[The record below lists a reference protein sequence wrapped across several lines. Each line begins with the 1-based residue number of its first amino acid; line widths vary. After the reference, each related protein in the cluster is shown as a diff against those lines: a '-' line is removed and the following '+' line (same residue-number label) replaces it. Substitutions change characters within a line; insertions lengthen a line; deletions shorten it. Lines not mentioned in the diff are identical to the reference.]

1 MAEFTLTPRQKEALE
16 VCSGP
21 ANEVMLEGGSG
32 SAKTFLNVR
41 NIVIRALKAPG
52 SRHGIFRFRFNH
64 VVSSI
69 GRETMPDVLSKA
81 FPGLDVK
88 LNASDWIYTFP
99 NGSEIYLGGLD
110 DKERAEKILGKGLAT
125 AFLNECSQIS
135 WDSRNMVVTRMRQKV
150 ADMVA
155 GRDLPVRIF
164 YDQNPP
170 SKGHWTYKLFHKK
183 LDPESGKPIANPDNY
198 AFFKMN
204 PQDNEANLSSAYLGT
219 LQNMS
224 PRYRKRFWEGEYT
237 DDNPS
242 ALFSDADI
250 DRWRVMDGIKPEMV
264 RIVVAVDPSGAGD
277 ENNADN
283 DAIGIVAAG
292 LGTDG
297 NAYVLEDNTVKAG
310 PATWG
315 GMANSTYDRLMAS
328 QIVGEK
334 NYGGEMVRFTI
345 QATAEKMGMRM
356 PPFAFVQATRGK
368 TVRAEPIA
376 ALYALGKV
384 RHVGYHR
391 ELEEELAGFS
401 THGYI
406 GENSPN
412 RADALVWAITA
423 LFPGIVAEQP
433 EPITHN
439 LSTGYNSTLGFA

>member
-1 MAEFTLTPRQKEALE
+1 
-16 VCSGP
+16 
-21 ANEVMLEGGSG
+21 MLEGGSG
-32 SAKTFLNVR
+32 SAKTFLHCR
-41 NIVIRALKAPG
+41 NIVVRALKAPG

-69 GRETMPDVLSKA
+69 GRETMPDVLAKA
-81 FPGLDVK
+81 FPGLEVK
-88 LNASDWIYTFP
+88 VDRSDWIYTFP

-125 AFLNECSQIS
+125 ALLNECSQIS

-150 ADMVA
+150 ADTVS
-155 GRDLPVRIF
+155 GRDLPVRLF

-170 SKGHWTYKLFHKK
+170 NKGHWTYKLFHRKV
-183 LDPESGKPIANPDNY
+183 DPDTGKPIANPEHY

-204 PQDNEANLSSAYLGT
+204 PQDNEANLSSDYLRT
-219 LQNMS
+219 LQNM
-224 PRYRKRFWEGEYT
+224 PARYRKRFWEGEYG
-237 DDNPS
+237 DDNPN
-242 ALFSDADI
+242 ALFSDASI
-250 DRWRVMDGIKPEMV
+250 DKWRVMDGTIPEMV

-310 PATWG
+310 PSTWG
-315 GMANSTYDRLMAS
+315 AMANSTYDRLMAS
-328 QIVGEK
+328 LIVGEK

-345 QATAEKMGMRM
+345 QATAHKMGMRP
-356 PPFAFVQATRGK
+356 PPFQFVNATRGK

-376 ALYALGKV
+376 ALYEQGKV
-384 RHVGYHR
+384 RHVGFHR
-391 ELEEELAGFS
+391 DLEDELSAMS
-401 THGYI
+401 TNGYT
-406 GENSPN
+406 GQGSPN

-423 LFPGIVAEQP
+423 LFPGIVAEKLKLP
-433 EPITHN
+433 ENFQSPYKAR
-439 LSTGYNSTLGFA
+439 LAFR